1 MRRKLIKLCYDKSML
16 FKLGRFI
23 NQMAFW
29 KLFMIIPI
37 SFKETNLAN
46 SKKLF
51 NLKMGK
57 NEIARGYYGNF
68 KLDIGFSFLFF
79 WGLR

>member
-1 MRRKLIKLCYDKSML
+1 ML

-79 WGLR
+79 FYWA

>member
-1 MRRKLIKLCYDKSML
+1 MRRKLIRLCYDKNML

-23 NQMAFW
+23 NRMTFW

-37 SFKETNLAN
+37 SLKETNLAN

-57 NEIARGYYGNF
+57 NEMARGYYGNF
-68 KLDIGFSFLFF
+68 KLDIRFF
-79 WGLR
+79 FFFFFYWA